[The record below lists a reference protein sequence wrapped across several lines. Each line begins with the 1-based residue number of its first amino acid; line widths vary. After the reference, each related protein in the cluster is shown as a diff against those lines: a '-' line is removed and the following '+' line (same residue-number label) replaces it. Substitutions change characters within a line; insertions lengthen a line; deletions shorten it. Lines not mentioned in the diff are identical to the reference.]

1 MNYYSLSTALYD
13 AVKKLDTRDD
23 DVICGRIDELDAMV
37 KTESIKA
44 LFENLGIDKTTL
56 EIAAESGDFQI
67 IAANAVRDML
77 DVISKY
83 ERARVIVEHREAA

>member
-1 MNYYSLSTALYD
+1 MNHYALSTALYL
-13 AVKKLDTRDD
+13 AVKKLDDRDAD
-23 DVICGRIDELDAMV
+23 AICSRIDELDAMV

-56 EIAAESGDFQI
+56 EIVAESGDFQI
-67 IAANAVRDML
+67 IAANAVRDL
-77 DVISKY
+77 LEEVAKY

>member
-1 MNYYSLSTALYD
+1 MNYYALSTALYD

-23 DVICGRIDELDAMV
+23 DAICSRITELDAMV

-56 EIAAESGDFQI
+56 EIVSESGEFQI
-67 IAANAVRDML
+67 IAANAVRDL
-77 DVISKY
+77 LEEIAKY
-83 ERARVIVEHREAA
+83 ERARVIVEHKEAA